1 MKIGIIGV
9 VLSLLVM
16 SARPSFAEGFIDLY
30 AGPSFTDNATVT
42 INSNAASTSKKVGFE
57 RDVTYGARGGYW
69 FKKQRWLGVGGD
81 FSSMH
86 AKGATARFDL
96 APLTPMVMFRL
107 PLLSSENIPQGM
119 LQPYIGIGPSISL
132 YTYASADN
140 GPPTNKINSWGI
152 NAGFQV
158 PAGVA
163 LQLSKHIALF
173 GEYRY
178 AYYRVNVLQDTTTYL
193 FNAAIGNSDNIAKK
207 VTASLSMHNVLFGVS
222 FRF

>member
-1 MKIGIIGV
+1 MKIGIVAV
-9 VLSLLVM
+9 VLSLLVL
-16 SARPSFAEGFIDLY
+16 SVIPAFAEGFIDFY
-30 AGPSFTDNATVT
+30 AGPSFTENTTVT
-42 INSNAASTSKKVGFE
+42 ISSNVASVSKNVGFE
-57 RDVTYGARGGYW
+57 RDSTFGVRGGYW
-69 FKKQRWLGVGGD
+69 FTRQRWLGVGGD

-86 AKGATARFDL
+86 AQGDTAKFDL
-96 APLTPMVMFRL
+96 APLTPMALFRL
-107 PLLSSENIPQGM
+107 PLLCDENIPQGK

-140 GPPTNKINSWGI
+140 GPPTKKINSWGI

-163 LQLSKHIALF
+163 LQLTKNVAVFS
-173 GEYRY
+173 EYRY

-193 FNAAIGNSDNIAKK
+193 FNTAIGNSDNVARK
-207 VTASLSMHNVLFGVS
+207 VTASLNMHNVLFGVS